1 MRTAHL
7 KIVLFMLFL
16 LAPLA
21 ALSAFGAVEDY
32 GRAQTKFPPFDKVLL
47 GKKGRFDQFG
57 DAVLERST
65 MRRLAVQVRSWT
77 SYRIVGFVDNGHLF
91 SGNDGWLF
99 HHREFNGGRC
109 IDEQSIAR
117 RLRVVAAV
125 IDIGRAAGID
135 MVFSMSPDKS
145 TIYPEALN
153 ATVRGYWRCRAEN
166 IAALRRLI
174 ARELPDLIDHTE
186 PLRAEKARHPDIPL
200 YFRTDTHWTRYG
212 GTVALRQL
220 LAALYPGAQIPP
232 ARWSGATA
240 GRRTDLAKMLLL
252 PIEEQGP
259 VAEPLLARDLALPG
273 DRAAIETLI
282 IHDSFYYMIR
292 PEIRDAFPDPVTML
306 IFNQSARVRANGLSA
321 DRLIIN
327 TVERRFLLD
336 RDLMTWDE
344 DIPIAIVE
352 RNMQRAQDCG
362 AFETAG
368 AAVGGG
374 GKPVK
379 REVAIRAVAPSYL
392 PCLRLSV
399 TARESATLAIVL
411 PDPETGTYEPGR
423 ALEYGIEP
431 GTRTV
436 AFVLPAYAAGSSI
449 QLSLNGTG
457 KAASIS
463 AVEVGAILSLPRP
476 TSAVDTPAQP

>member
-7 KIVLFMLFL
+7 KIALVILFL
-16 LAPLA
+16 LAPVATL
-21 ALSAFGAVEDY
+21 LAFGAVDDY
-32 GRAQTKFPPFDKVLL
+32 GRTQTRFPSLGKVLL

-57 DAVLERST
+57 DAVLERSI

-77 SYRIVGFVDNGHLF
+77 SYRIVGFVDNGHLV

-99 HHREFNGGRC
+99 HGREFNGGRC
-109 IDEQSIAR
+109 IDEQDIAR
-117 RLRVVAAV
+117 RLRIIAAV
-125 IDIGRAAGID
+125 LDVGRAAGID

-153 ATVRGYWRCRAEN
+153 AMVRGYWKCRAEN

-174 ARELPDLIDHTE
+174 ARELPDLIDHTG
-186 PLRAEKARHPDIPL
+186 PLRAEKVRHPDIPI

-212 GTVALRQL
+212 GAVALRQL
-220 LAALYPGAQIPP
+220 LAALYPDAQIPP

-252 PIEEQGP
+252 PIEEQGQ

-273 DRAAIETLI
+273 DRPAIETLI
-282 IHDSFYYMIR
+282 IHDSFYRMIR

-306 IFNQSARVRANGLSA
+306 DFNQSRQVRANGLSA

-344 DIPIAIVE
+344 AIPIAILK
-352 RNMQRAQDCG
+352 RNMERAQACG
-362 AFETAG
+362 AFDAT
-368 AAVGGG
+368 VVTGGEV
-374 GKPVK
+374 PAP
-379 REVAIRAVAPSYL
+379 REVAVRAVASGHL

-399 TARESATLAIVL
+399 TAKQRATLVIAL
-411 PDPETGTYEPGR
+411 PNPETGAFEPGR
-423 ALEYGIEP
+423 TLEHQIKP
-431 GTRTV
+431 GARTI
-436 AFVLPAYAAGSSI
+436 AFVLPGYAAGSHV
-449 QLSLNGTG
+449 LVSLDNAGISAIDVG
-457 KAASIS
+457 DLPAASAAAAS
-463 AVEVGAILSLPRP
+463 
-476 TSAVDTPAQP
+476 DQP

>member
-7 KIVLFMLFL
+7 KIALFILFL
-16 LAPLA
+16 LAPVATL
-21 ALSAFGAVEDY
+21 LAFGAVDDY
-32 GRAQTKFPPFDKVLL
+32 GRAQTRFPPLGKVLL
-47 GKKGRFDQFG
+47 GKKDRFDQFG
-57 DAVLERST
+57 NAVLERSI
-65 MRRLAVQVRSWT
+65 MQRLAVQVRSWA

-99 HHREFNGGRC
+99 HRWEFNRGRC
-109 IDEQSIAR
+109 IDERDIAQ

-153 ATVRGYWRCRAEN
+153 ATVRGYWKCRAGN

-186 PLRAEKARHPDIPL
+186 PLRAEKARHPDIPI

-220 LAALYPGAQIPP
+220 LAALYPDAQIPP

-240 GRRTDLAKMLLL
+240 GRKTDLAKMLLL

-282 IHDSFYYMIR
+282 IHDSFYLMIQ
-292 PEIRDAFPDPVTML
+292 PEIRDAFPDPVTTL
-306 IFNQSARVRANGLSA
+306 IFNQSGRVRANRLTA

-344 DIPIAIVE
+344 DIPMAIMV
-352 RNMQRAQDCG
+352 RNMRRAQDCG
-362 AFETAG
+362 AFDAAG
-368 AAVGGG
+368 AVGGG
-374 GKPVK
+374 EEPTP
-379 REVAIRAVAPSYL
+379 RAVAIRAVASGHL

-399 TARESATLAIVL
+399 TARAPADLVIAL
-411 PDPETGTYEPGR
+411 PDPETGAFEPGR
-423 ALEYGIEP
+423 TLEHRVKP
-431 GTRTV
+431 GSQTI
-436 AFVLPAYAAGSSI
+436 AFVLPGYTAESGIQVSLDDAAV
-449 QLSLNGTG
+449 
-457 KAASIS
+457 S
-463 AVEVGAILSLPRP
+463 AIEVGEI
-476 TSAVDTPAQP
+476 PASTVASDQP

>member
-7 KIVLFMLFL
+7 KIALFILFL
-16 LAPLA
+16 LAPVATL
-21 ALSAFGAVEDY
+21 LAFGAVDDY
-32 GRAQTKFPPFDKVLL
+32 GRAQTRFPPLGKVLL
-47 GKKGRFDQFG
+47 GKKDRLDQFG
-57 DAVLERST
+57 NAVLERSI
-65 MRRLAVQVRSWT
+65 MQRLAVQVRSWA
-77 SYRIVGFVDNGHLF
+77 SYRIVGFVDNGHLV

-99 HHREFNGGRC
+99 HGREFNGGRC

-153 ATVRGYWRCRAEN
+153 AVARGYWKCRAEN
-166 IAALRRLI
+166 VAALRRLI

-212 GTVALRQL
+212 GAVALRQL
-220 LAALYPGAQIPP
+220 LAALYPDAQIPP

-282 IHDSFYYMIR
+282 IHDSFYRMIR
-292 PEIRDAFPDPVTML
+292 PEIRDAFPDPVTTL
-306 IFNQSARVRANGLSA
+306 DFNQSGGVRANGLSA

-344 DIPIAIVE
+344 DIPIAIMQ
-352 RNMQRAQDCG
+352 RNMRRAQDCG
-362 AFETAG
+362 AFDRVG
-368 AAVGGG
+368 AAASGEQPATR
-374 GKPVK
+374 K
-379 REVAIRAVAPSYL
+379 VAVRSVAAGQL
-392 PCLRLSV
+392 PCLRLTV
-399 TARESATLAIVL
+399 TATEEATLVIAL
-411 PDPETGTYEPGR
+411 PDPGTGMFAPGR
-423 ALEYGIEP
+423 TVEPSLGP
-431 GTRTV
+431 GTRTI
-436 AFVLPAYAAGSSI
+436 ALVLPGYTAGSRINIS
-449 QLSLNGTG
+449 SNGAAITAIEVG
-457 KAASIS
+457 EIAAS
-463 AVEVGAILSLPRP
+463 AGTAGRP
-476 TSAVDTPAQP
+476 